1 MAKHRQTGD
10 GYLTAFSINRHAK
23 ITDQIFSEIMLI
35 KACAFSHLS
44 LIIFLVVT
52 GQVTLQAEEHAPA
65 GSTAIRNESESGSGP
80 LVPAGR
86 SRYWQRISAYEPSY
100 FLIEPVPPRS
110 RAVNAKI
117 QVSFAFQLVG
127 DPQFTIVKGDER
139 ANGLYGAFSQTS
151 YWNLGAESK
160 PFLDT
165 SYRPELFWH
174 QGFNPGLV
182 ASDGLA
188 VDSGFG
194 HESNGRAGEDT
205 RSYNVIYVRPQIRW
219 DMVDGWWFR
228 VAPKIQTYVG
238 SLEENPEIKRYRG
251 YGDLDL
257 TFGIRD
263 GALLT
268 MRGRLGERTDRG
280 SIQADLS
287 YPSDRITGGWTHGYV
302 YLQSFWGWSE
312 TLVAYDQRVEQPR
325 VLIGFAI
332 TR

>member
-1 MAKHRQTGD
+1 MITNNCQADDRSLTTFQAKRYIEASSLSQ
-10 GYLTAFSINRHAK
+10 LV
-23 ITDQIFSEIMLI
+23 LI
-35 KACAFSHLS
+35 
-44 LIIFLVVT
+44 IIFLVVV
-52 GQVTLQAEEHAPA
+52 GQSALKSEEHAPA
-65 GSTAIRNESESGSGP
+65 GSTTNSHESESVSGP
-80 LVPAGR
+80 VSGPVVPAGR

-100 FLIEPVPPRS
+100 FLLEPAPPGS
-110 RAVNAKI
+110 RVVNAKI

-174 QGFNPGLV
+174 QGFNPGLLG
-182 ASDGLA
+182 SDGLA

-205 RSYNVIYVRPQIRW
+205 RGYNVMYVRPQMRW
-219 DMVDGWWFR
+219 DMEDRWWFR
-228 VAPKIQTYVG
+228 VATKIQTYVG
-238 SLEENPEIKRYRG
+238 SLDENPEIKRYRG

-257 TFGIRD
+257 SFGIRD

-268 MRGRLGERTDRG
+268 MRGRLGEHADRG

-287 YPSDRITGGWTHGYV
+287 YPTDRITGGWTHGYL

>member
-1 MAKHRQTGD
+1 MTNKSFQFFRISRA
-10 GYLTAFSINRHAK
+10 IP
-23 ITDQIFSEIMLI
+23 LI
-35 KACAFSHLS
+35 VAAQAALH
-44 LIIFLVVT
+44 
-52 GQVTLQAEEHAPA
+52 AEEHAPA
-65 GSTAIRNESESGSGP
+65 GSLAVSTESETGSGP

-100 FLIEPVPPRS
+100 FLMEPVPPHS
-110 RAVNAKI
+110 RVVNAKI
-117 QVSFAFQLVG
+117 QVSFAFQLIG
-127 DPQFTIVKGDER
+127 NPHFTIVKGDER
-139 ANGLYGAFSQTS
+139 ADGLYGAFSQTS
-151 YWNLGAESK
+151 YWDLGAESK

-174 QGFNPGLV
+174 KGFKPGLMG
-182 ASDGLA
+182 SDGLS
-188 VDSGFG
+188 VDGGFG

-205 RSYNVIYVRPQIRW
+205 RGYNVLYVRPQMRW
-219 DMVDGWWFR
+219 DLEDSWWFR
-228 VAPKIQTYVG
+228 VAPKLQTYVG
-238 SLEENPEIKRYRG
+238 SLDENPEIKRYRG

-263 GALLT
+263 GALLS
-268 MRGRLGERTDRG
+268 MRGRLGEHADRG
-280 SIQADLS
+280 SIQTDLS
-287 YPSDRITGGWTHGYV
+287 YPTDRITGGWTHGYL